1 MVQAKCDVIHSQKNK
16 NAPLR
21 FHLIIFFFKNI
32 ICGRLQVIDEWNC
45 GKLGKIFLLFF
56 IKKGKR
62 VLVFFFLNRQNVGS
76 FNSQIN

>member
-1 MVQAKCDVIHSQKNK
+1 M
-16 NAPLR
+16 
-21 FHLIIFFFKNI
+21 
-32 ICGRLQVIDEWNC
+32 IDEWNC